1 MRRWEELREE
11 GRHGRR
17 NKMKE
22 EEKGVDKKGEER
34 GEACKQQEPVS
45 PISCVFQFVG
55 VKQLKPL

>member
-34 GEACKQQEPVS
+34 HVS
-45 PISCVFQFVG
+45 NRNQ
-55 VKQLKPL
+55 